1 MINAFFTD
9 MMIGG
14 GIIVA
19 IMVLLWIAGLLWQY
33 RIPSEDMPFYPAPP
47 PPPEPDII
55 NKPKTTGM
63 VHIKFNKRMEYVVS
77 IKAGN
82 HETLQHSEGLQSKL
96 AVKKHLAA
104 LAKATNS
111 PGLAVK
117 DHTGHF
123 PELETA

>member
-19 IMVLLWIAGLLWQY
+19 IMVILWIAGLLWQY
-33 RIPSEDMPFYPAPP
+33 RNVSPELPSFENP

-63 VHIKFNKRMEYVVS
+63 VHIKFNKKMEFVVS

>member
-1 MINAFFTD
+1 MIQAFISDFS
-9 MMIGG
+9 IGLM
-14 GIIVA
+14 A
-19 IMVLLWIAGLLWQY
+19 IGLAILLLSLWVRRQTNCTY
-33 RIPSEDMPFYPAPP
+33 QLPSFENSPPA
-47 PPPEPDII
+47 PEPDII

-63 VHIKFNKRMEYVVS
+63 VHIKFNKKMEYVIS

-82 HETLQHSEGLQSKL
+82 HETLQHSEGLQSEL

>member
-1 MINAFFTD
+1 MIEAFISDFS
-9 MMIGG
+9 IGLMAIAI
-14 GIIVA
+14 GII
-19 IMVLLWIAGLLWQY
+19 LLALWVRWQQNITTY
-33 RIPSEDMPFYPAPP
+33 ELPELTPM
-47 PPPEPDII
+47 PEPDII

-63 VHIKFNKRMEYVVS
+63 VHIKFNKKMEFVIS

-82 HETLQHSEGLQSKL
+82 HETLQHSEGLRSKL

-111 PGLAVK
+111 PGLAIK

>member
-1 MINAFFTD
+1 MIQAFISDFS
-9 MMIGG
+9 IGLM
-14 GIIVA
+14 A
-19 IMVLLWIAGLLWQY
+19 IGLAILLLSLWVRRQTNCNY
-33 RIPSEDMPFYPAPP
+33 QLPSFENSPPA
-47 PPPEPDII
+47 PEPDII

-63 VHIKFNKRMEYVVS
+63 VHIKFNKKMEFVVS

>member
-1 MINAFFTD
+1 MIQAFISDFS
-9 MMIGG
+9 IGLM
-14 GIIVA
+14 A
-19 IMVLLWIAGLLWQY
+19 IGLAILLLSLWVRRQTNCTY
-33 RIPSEDMPFYPAPP
+33 QLPSFENS

-63 VHIKFNKRMEYVVS
+63 VHIKFNKRMEFVVS
-77 IKAGN
+77 IKAAN

>member
-1 MINAFFTD
+1 MIQAYLTAILGGAFL
-9 MMIGG
+9 
-14 GIIVA
+14 IVVFLA
-19 IMVLLWIAGLLWQY
+19 LWVSSKWHHWFPL
-33 RIPSEDMPFYPAPP
+33 EDMPFYPAP

-63 VHIKFNKRMEYVVS
+63 VHIKFNKRMEFVVS

-117 DHTGHF
+117 DHTGQF

>member
-1 MINAFFTD
+1 MIQAYLTAILGGAFL
-9 MMIGG
+9 
-14 GIIVA
+14 IV
-19 IMVLLWIAGLLWQY
+19 VLLALWVFSKWNQWS
-33 RIPSEDMPFYPAPP
+33 PLEDMPFYPAPP
-47 PPPEPDII
+47 PPAAEPDII
-55 NKPKTTGM
+55 NKPKSTGM
-63 VHIKFNKRMEYVVS
+63 VHIKFNKKMEFVVS

-82 HETLQHSEGLQSKL
+82 HETLQHSQGLQSNL

>member
-1 MINAFFTD
+1 MIQAFISDFS
-9 MMIGG
+9 IGLMAIAV
-14 GIIVA
+14 GII
-19 IMVLLWIAGLLWQY
+19 LLALWVRLQQSITTY
-33 RIPSEDMPFYPAPP
+33 ELPDLTPT
-47 PPPEPDII
+47 PEPDII
-55 NKPKTTGM
+55 NKPKSTGM
-63 VHIKFNKRMEYVVS
+63 VHIKFNKKMEYVIS

>member
-1 MINAFFTD
+1 MIQAFVSDFS
-9 MMIGG
+9 IGLMAIAI
-14 GIIVA
+14 GII
-19 IMVLLWIAGLLWQY
+19 LLALWVRWQQSITSY
-33 RIPSEDMPFYPAPP
+33 ELPELTPM
-47 PPPEPDII
+47 PEPDII

-63 VHIKFNKRMEYVVS
+63 VHIKFNKKMEFVIS

-82 HETLQHSEGLQSKL
+82 HETLQHSEGLRSKP

>member
-1 MINAFFTD
+1 MIQAFISDFSIGLMAIGLALLLLVLWVRWQQSITTYELPDFT
-9 MMIGG
+9 
-14 GIIVA
+14 
-19 IMVLLWIAGLLWQY
+19 
-33 RIPSEDMPFYPAPP
+33 PA
-47 PPPEPDII
+47 PEPDII

-63 VHIKFNKRMEYVVS
+63 VHIKFNKRMEFVVS
-77 IKAGN
+77 IKAAN